1 MLVSNSNS
9 PLSNLS
15 SIEFK
20 FGDIPML
27 YSSLFK
33 DVGYNGTASPAADE
47 NTMFNE
53 HNKRREHH
61 SVPLLTWDTQLAR

>member
-1 MLVSNSNS
+1 
-9 PLSNLS
+9 
-15 SIEFK
+15 
-20 FGDIPML
+20 ML